1 MSSRCRTSSLL
12 IGLLLAASTS
22 LVAQDR
28 YASSVGVVDG
38 DVLVMKARFGRG
50 PASVYVYRPGAD
62 GTWQMVDRLSSA
74 DGASTGEG
82 FSPSMTL
89 SGELLLVGAGDAE
102 GRWGAH
108 TFRRGP
114 GADWGRAESVAL
126 IAGGEAGGSEWNYAA
141 LMQIMQPPARTVASE
156 GSRALV
162 SLVGGPRRAA
172 GVRVFEREDGSESWV
187 QRTRF
192 ERTEVEGNDRF
203 GAALALAGDVAL
215 VGAPEHGESGAAY
228 AFVRDARSGQWRQQS
243 ILSADRYSRL
253 GLPVTAASRFGTSVA
268 FDDGVALVGIPGT
281 GETTGSVRAYSP
293 EPESGTWTEEQG
305 LSSPGGSAG
314 DGFGT
319 SLALSGNE
327 LLIGA
332 PGAREGRGAVHL
344 FVRDSRG
351 ASWRYAGELPASG
364 AASGAALGAT
374 VTLEGDVAVAGA
386 PGAAFGR
393 GQAAVYSRASDG
405 SWSQADW
412 LSLSSDLNMIAGEE
426 VPCTEGRAEQFEC
439 SNVDLLA
446 FLPLTELG
454 LRPGP
459 GGPMGGVSDVWGW
472 TDPDTRREY
481 ALVGRRGGAGIV
493 DITNPSSPTYLGLV
507 LAEGGSAQD
516 IKVYADHAFFI
527 GSGNTGMPVFDLTRV
542 RDVTD
547 PPVTWEVDGRY
558 QGIAAAHNLVIDTE
572 SGFAYPVGA
581 TGGGDTCGGGLHMID
596 IREPVNPTFAGCYTD
611 TEGLVWQGRTHDAQ
625 CVEYSGPDGDFHGR
639 QICFASN
646 ETALRI
652 VDVTEKDAVVPLA
665 AATYPGMA
673 YIHQGWLTDDQRY
686 YYMNDELDELTGL
699 APTTRTLVWDV
710 AELDDPVLV
719 SEYFGPTKA
728 TDHNLYIK
736 GDRMY
741 QANYHAGFR
750 VVDISDRENP
760 EEVGFF
766 DTTPYEGN
774 PPNMGG
780 AFSTYPYFESG
791 TVIVTSSQEGL
802 FILRPARRP
811 FF

>member
-1 MSSRCRTSSLL
+1 MSSRCRISSLL
-12 IGLLLAASTS
+12 TCLLLASSTP

-28 YASSVGVVDG
+28 YASSVGVVGG
-38 DVLVMKARFGRG
+38 DVLVMKARFGQG
-50 PASVYVYRPGAD
+50 PASVYVYRSTAD
-62 GTWQMVDRLSSA
+62 GSWEMVDRLRSTE
-74 DGASTGEG
+74 GASTGEG
-82 FSPSMTL
+82 FSTSMTL

-108 TFRRGP
+108 AFRQGAT
-114 GADWGRAESVAL
+114 ADWERAGSVAL
-126 IAGGEAGGSEWNYAA
+126 IEGEPGEGEWNYTA
-141 LMQIMQPPARTVASE
+141 LRLVMQPPARAVASDRD
-156 GSRALV
+156 RALV
-162 SLVGGPRRAA
+162 SVVGGPRRAA
-172 GVRVFEREDGSESWV
+172 GVRVFERENGSEGWV
-187 QRTRF
+187 QRARF
-192 ERTEVEGNDRF
+192 ERTEIEGNDRF
-203 GAALALAGDVAL
+203 GASLALAGDVAI
-215 VGAPEHGESGAAY
+215 VGAPEHGASGVAY
-228 AFVRDARSGQWRQQS
+228 AFVRDSQSGDWRQES
-243 ILSADRYSRL
+243 ILSATDL
-253 GLPVTAASRFGTSVA
+253 APESRFGTTVVFVS
-268 FDDGVALVGIPGT
+268 DVALVGIPGT
-281 GETTGSVRAYSP
+281 AETPGSVRAYARDV
-293 EPESGTWTEEQG
+293 ETGAWTEERG
-305 LSSPGGSAG
+305 LSSSDGSVG

-319 SLALSGNE
+319 SLAFSGNE
-327 LLIGA
+327 LLVGA
-332 PGAREGRGAVHL
+332 PGAEERRGTVHRFL
-344 FVRDSRG
+344 RDSNRG
-351 ASWRYAGELPASG
+351 DWRSVGGLPASG
-364 AASGAALGAT
+364 AAAGSGLGAALA
-374 VTLEGDVAVAGA
+374 LDGDVAVAGA

-393 GQAAVYSRASDG
+393 GQAAVYSRTADG
-405 SWSQADW
+405 GWSQPEW
-412 LSLSSDLNMIAGEE
+412 LSLTSDLTMIAGEE
-426 VPCTEGRAEQFEC
+426 VPCSEGKAERFDC
-439 SNVDLLA
+439 SDVDLLA
-446 FLPLTELG
+446 FLPLEDLG

-459 GGPMGGVSDVWGW
+459 GGPLGGVSDVWGW
-472 TDPDTRREY
+472 TDPETGREY

-527 GSGNTGMPVFDLTRV
+527 GSGNTGMGIFDLSRV
-542 RDVTD
+542 RGVTN
-547 PPVTWEVDGRY
+547 PPVTWDIDARY
-558 QGIAAAHNLVIDTE
+558 DGIAAAHNLVIDTE

-596 IREPVNPTFAGCYTD
+596 IREPVNPIFAGCYTD
-611 TEGLVWQGRTHDAQ
+611 TEGLIWQGRTHDGQ
-625 CVEYSGPDGDFHGR
+625 CVEYIGPDQDFQGR

-652 VDVTEKDAVVPLA
+652 VDVTDKDAPTPLA

-719 SEYFGPTKA
+719 NEYFGPTRA

-741 QANYHAGFR
+741 QANYQAGFR

-760 EEVGFF
+760 EEIGYF

-774 PPNMGG
+774 PPTMGG
-780 AFSTYPYFESG
+780 AFSAYPYFESG

-802 FILRPARRP
+802 FILRPVRRP
-811 FF
+811 VF

>member
-12 IGLLLAASTS
+12 VCLLLTASTS

-38 DVLVMKARFGRG
+38 DVLVMKATFGQG

-62 GTWQMVDRLSSA
+62 GRWQMADRLSSA

-89 SGELLLVGAGDAE
+89 SGELLLVGAADAE

-108 TFRRGP
+108 GFRRGD
-114 GADWGRAESVAL
+114 GAEWGRAESVAL
-126 IAGGEAGGSEWNYAA
+126 MAGAEGGEGQWNYAA
-141 LMQIMQPPARTVASE
+141 LMQIMRPPARAVAAD
-156 GSRALV
+156 GNRALV
-162 SLVGGPRRAA
+162 AVVGGPRHAA

-187 QRTRF
+187 QRARF

-203 GAALALAGDVAL
+203 GATLALAGDVAL
-215 VGAPEHGESGAAY
+215 VGAPEHGEVGATY
-228 AFVRDARSGQWRQQS
+228 VFLRDSQTGQWRQES
-243 ILSADRYSRL
+243 ILTAD
-253 GLPVTAASRFGTSVA
+253 VTAASRFGTSVA

-281 GETTGSVRAYSP
+281 AETTGSVRAYSR
-293 EPESGTWTEEQG
+293 EPGSGTWTEEQG
-305 LSSPGGSAG
+305 LTSPGGSTG

-327 LLIGA
+327 LLVGA
-332 PGAREGRGAVHL
+332 PGAHEGRGAVHL

-351 ASWRYAGELPASG
+351 APWRSAGELPSSG
-364 AASGAALGAT
+364 VASGAALGST
-374 VTLEGDVAVAGA
+374 VALGGDVAVAGA

-405 SWSQADW
+405 GWSQVDW
-412 LSLSSDLNMIAGEE
+412 LGLSSDLTMIAGEE

-439 SNVDLLA
+439 SDVDLLA

-454 LRPGP
+454 LRPGAGLP
-459 GGPMGGVSDVWGW
+459 LGGVSDVWGW
-472 TDPDTRREY
+472 TDPKTRREY

-493 DITNPSSPTYLGLV
+493 DITNPTSPTYLGLV

-547 PPVTWEVDGRY
+547 APVTWEVDGRY
-558 QGIAAAHNLVIDTE
+558 DGIAAAHNLVIDTE

-611 TEGLVWQGRTHDAQ
+611 TEGLIWQGRTHDAQ
-625 CVEYSGPDGDFHGR
+625 CVEYSGPDQDFHGR

-652 VDVTEKDAVVPLA
+652 VDVTDKDAAVPLA

-719 SEYFGPTKA
+719 REYFGPTKA

-741 QANYHAGFR
+741 QANYQAGFR

-760 EEVGFF
+760 EEIGFF

-774 PPNMGG
+774 PPTMGG
-780 AFSTYPYFESG
+780 AFSAYPYFESG

-811 FF
+811 VF